1 MSTVAAG
8 LLTSFGAWKTFQ
20 WLLPKD
26 TTRDALEQLSPEE
39 WIKKSDI
46 VMLLFT
52 LEFYTTKYAKTLP
65 YVQKVEEQREKVE
78 KLMEKLQTL
87 LNWKNESWKY
97 YYRSWMYTGE
107 QKVFLALKEEHSI
120 LLKRIAL
127 LKQLE

>member
-1 MSTVAAG
+1 M
-8 LLTSFGAWKTFQ
+8 
-20 WLLPKD
+20 
-26 TTRDALEQLSPEE
+26 EQLSPEE

-52 LEFYTTKYAKTLP
+52 LSFYTQKHAKTLP

-107 QKVFLALKEEHSI
+107 QKVFVALKEEHSI